1 MERYL
6 FGANINEIQSLIF
19 ETGKLKE
26 IIGGSVF
33 IEQACTT
40 EFLEAVEK
48 TGFPFRAENQVINA
62 AGKIQYIFD
71 TREACKKVVFD
82 FFKRL
87 SVKMPG
93 IKYVQAVHKLE
104 GELKKEDIQAL
115 ERKLNVQRSKTI
127 HQHQLGLMV
136 SERARKTG
144 GIGCD
149 TVPDGNIN
157 EVIDLKQSTKR
168 QYNEDNKRGLFDNFL
183 SNQDEFDDSHF
194 PQEID
199 DIRLRKDNEWIAIIH
214 ADGNNLGK
222 LISSISQNLEI
233 QGKNYQKFLNQFSL
247 LLDGATKEAAKA
259 AFWKVVQPAF
269 EKLEDKKIIPIT
281 PVLLGGD
288 DLTIIIRADLAIDF
302 TYEFLKNFEL
312 QTRLKFGSL
321 VQGFGLVDLEK
332 GLTACAGIAYMK
344 YNYPFHFGVNLSND
358 LCKYAK
364 NRAKRLMKEGEMVP
378 SCLAFHKIQSSYVG
392 DFEKDVLE
400 RELKVSNGTEAILFN
415 YGPYFLTPQSGH
427 STISDL
433 KGWLKIIRKKDAP
446 KAGLREWLAELGGNF
461 SKAEQLMDRICRLN
475 ADSASGLELDRDR
488 HIRKRVI
495 PAFASKFEQEQKE
508 KVTHIHDILSL
519 AGLENS

>member
-40 EFLEAVEK
+40 EFVKAVEK

-71 TREACKKVVFD
+71 SREACEKVVFD

-93 IKYVQAVHKLE
+93 IKYVQAVQKLE
-104 GELKKEDIQAL
+104 GELKKEDIRAL
-115 ERKLNVQRSKTI
+115 ERKLNVQRSKSI
-127 HQHQLGLMV
+127 HQHQLGLMI

-144 GIGCD
+144 GIGFKFEK
-149 TVPDGNIN
+149 DGNED
-157 EVIDLKQSTKR
+157 EVIDLKQHTKR
-168 QYNEDNKRGLFDNFL
+168 RYNYESKGSLFNKFFP
-183 SNQDEFDDSHF
+183 DENKYSEEIF

-199 DIRLRKDNEWIAIIH
+199 DIRIKKENEWIAIVH

-222 LISSISQNLEI
+222 LISSMSQNLEV
-233 QGKNYQKFLNQFSL
+233 QGKNHQKFLNQFSL

-269 EKLEDKKIIPIT
+269 EKLEGKKVIPLT

-302 TYEFLKNFEL
+302 TDEFLKNFEI

-321 VQGFGLVDLEK
+321 VQEFGLIDLEK
-332 GLTACAGIAYMK
+332 GLTACAGIAYIK
-344 YNYPFHFGVNLSND
+344 YNYPIHFGVSLSND

-364 NRAKRLMKEGEMVP
+364 NRAKRLMKEREIVP

-415 YGPYFLTPQSGH
+415 YGPYFLTSQSDH

-433 KGWLKIIRKKDAP
+433 KKWLKIIQKKDAP
-446 KAGLREWLAELGGNF
+446 KSGLREWLAELGGNF
-461 SKAEQLMDRICRLN
+461 SKAEQLMGRICRLN
-475 ADSASGLELDRDR
+475 ADIASKLELDRDR

-495 PAFASKFEQEQKE
+495 PASKFEQEQKE

>member
-40 EFLEAVEK
+40 EFVEAVEK

-71 TREACKKVVFD
+71 NREACEKVVFD
-82 FFKRL
+82 FFKSL

-115 ERKLNVQRSKTI
+115 ERKLNVQRSKNI

-144 GIGCD
+144 GIGFIED
-149 TVPDGNIN
+149 VN
-157 EVIDLKQSTKR
+157 EDYEILDQKQYTKR
-168 QYNEDNKRGLFDNFL
+168 QYNWRNKRGLFHHFL
-183 SNQDEFDDSHF
+183 SNQDDYKDEHF

-199 DIRLRKDNEWIAIIH
+199 DIRLKKDNEWIAIIH

-222 LISSISQNLEI
+222 LISSMSQNLKD

-247 LLDGATKEAAKA
+247 LLDQATKEAAKA
-259 AFWKVVQPAF
+259 AFRKVVQPAF
-269 EKLEDKKIIPIT
+269 GKLEGKQTIPLT

-302 TYEFLKNFEL
+302 TYEFLKNFEI
-312 QTRLKFGSL
+312 QTKLKFGVL
-321 VQGFGLVDLEK
+321 AQDFGIRHLEK
-332 GLTACAGIAYMK
+332 GLTACAGIAYIK
-344 YNYPFHFGVNLSND
+344 YNYPFHFGVNLSDD

-392 DFEKDVLE
+392 DFEKDILE

-415 YGPYFLTPQSGH
+415 YGPYFLTPQSDH

-433 KGWLKIIRKKDAP
+433 KQWLKIIRKKDAP
-446 KAGLREWLAELGGNF
+446 KSGLREWLAELGGNF
-461 SKAEQLMDRICRLN
+461 SKAEQLMGRICRLN
-475 ADSASGLELDRDR
+475 ADSASRLELDRDR

-495 PAFASKFEQEQKE
+495 PASKFEQEQKE